1 MLHLVWTNVQ
11 ALHVG
16 AAGGRTSSCR
26 FGGGAVAMSAA
37 DGDSERP
44 LKAVIAGGGIGGL
57 CTAVTLQS
65 AGWDV
70 EVFERT
76 REYRPFGGPIQIASN
91 GLEALSEI
99 NPGMRQEILD
109 RGNVIGDRKNGLK
122 DGISNEWFAT
132 FDLYSPAVR
141 RGQTPSLVID
151 RPILQ
156 EILMKNIKDAGAVVR
171 NGCEVVGCERT
182 PTGVT
187 ALLADGSK
195 HEGDVLIGSDGLNS
209 KVRTVLNPE
218 EPDPVWSGY
227 TCFAAIAY
235 TVPDD
240 IADVGYKVY
249 LGRRKYFVSV
259 DVGGG
264 RIQWYA
270 AAAARNSARNS
281 ARNALTLTALPSPL
295 AGMRSSTCRRAR
307 SRGSSRRARA
317 SSSTCGRSTRDGRP
331 RSSN

>member
-1 MLHLVWTNVQ
+1 M
-11 ALHVG
+11 
-16 AAGGRTSSCR
+16 
-26 FGGGAVAMSAA
+26 
-37 DGDSERP
+37 
-44 LKAVIAGGGIGGL
+44 IAGGDIGGL

-218 EPDPVWSGY
+218 EPDARCGRGTRASPRSR
-227 TCFAAIAY
+227 TRCA
-235 TVPDD
+235 DD

-270 AAAARNSARNS
+270 GR
-281 ARNALTLTALPSPL
+281 
-295 AGMRSSTCRRAR
+295 RRAQFGAQFGAQC
-307 SRGSSRRARA
+307 SDA
-317 SSSTCGRSTRDGRP
+317 DGRP
-331 RSSN
+331 RPLAGAFLTCAPGSLKGKLEKGEGELEYLRQEYAGWSPEVQRGGDR

>member
-1 MLHLVWTNVQ
+1 MLNLVWTNVQ

-16 AAGGRTSSCR
+16 ASAGRVSSCR
-26 FGGGAVAMSAA
+26 WGDAAMSAA

-240 IADVGYKVY
+240 IADVGYNVY

-281 ARNALTLTALPSPL
+281 ARNALTPACPPL
-295 AGMRSSTCRRAR
+295 SQVCVPQRAAGLAQGEAREGRGRAR
-307 SRGSSRRARA
+307 VLAAGVRGLVARGLPA
-317 SSSTCGRSTRDGRP
+317 DR
-331 RSSN
+331 